1 MDYHKPVLLTEVL
14 DSLKAEQGGKYIDC
28 TLGDGGH
35 TLEILKLGGM
45 VLGLDIEHGSLERAT
60 RRISDSGFGSSFVGV
75 LGNFKNLD
83 NIAKAND
90 FDRVNGII
98 FDLGYSSSQLEE
110 DLGISFKKDQPL
122 DMRIDADLGVTAADL
137 VNSLPEKQLADI
149 FFEYGGEKLARK
161 FAKASVEHRN
171 LKKFQTT
178 ADLANLISA
187 EASPGYEHGRIHPAT
202 RVFQALR
209 IAVNNELE
217 NLQEA
222 LPRAAHLLLPGGR
235 MMVISFHSLED
246 RISKEFG
253 RTARPTMKVLT
264 EKPIVASDTDVE
276 LNKRARSAKMRV
288 FEKI

>member
-14 DSLKAEQGGKYIDC
+14 DTLKVEQGGKYIDC

-35 TLEILKLGGM
+35 TLEILKLGGK
-45 VLGLDIEHGSLERAT
+45 VLGLDIERGSLERAT
-60 RRISDSGFGSSFVGV
+60 RRISDSGFGSNFVGV

-253 RTARPTMKVLT
+253 RVARPTIKALT
-264 EKPIVASDTDVE
+264 EKPVVASYSDVE